1 VRTALRIAGKDLKLR
16 LRDRSALIIGIIAP
30 LSLAFILN
38 LVFGSA
44 FDPTQGIG
52 LEYGVV
58 DLDRSEISTS
68 FTSVLEEIEAEGILE
83 LERFSDVESADEAI
97 DQGEVDSYFLLQPG
111 FGQSVGTNQP
121 ATIQVIGDVDSPT
134 STQIAA
140 SIADQFATGVEAAQ
154 LAIATTSQ
162 LSSTPVTPEFLDS
175 LQTDPRTAAFS
186 YRFDDVSTATRQLDA
201 TTYLAAGMA
210 VFFLFFTVGFG
221 VLGLLEEERQGTLT
235 RLMAAPIA
243 RASIVGGKAILSF
256 ILGLISMFVL
266 VVATQLLM
274 GATWG
279 APLGVAL
286 LVVAGVLSA
295 VGIIGLVAAFAKT
308 PEGAENLSS
317 IIAVILGMLGGVFFQ
332 VGQSGDLLS
341 RLTFI
346 TPHAW
351 FMRGLADLA
360 DGAPWTAALPATGAI
375 LIFAVVTGAISWFL
389 LMRRLRR

>member
-1 VRTALRIAGKDLKLR
+1 MRTALRIAGKDLKLR
-16 LRDRSALIIGIIAP
+16 LRDRSAFIIGIIAP

-38 LVFGSA
+38 LVLGNA

-58 DLDRSEISTS
+58 DLDRSEISAS
-68 FTSVLEEIEAEGILE
+68 FTSVLDEIEAEGILE
-83 LERFSDVESADEAI
+83 LERFSDVESADAAI
-97 DQGEVDSYFLLQPG
+97 EEGEVDSYFLLERG
-111 FGQSVGTNQP
+111 FGQAVVTNSP
-121 ATIQVIGDVDSPT
+121 ATIQVVGNIDSPT

-154 LAIATTSQ
+154 LAVATTSQ
-162 LSSTPVTPEFLDS
+162 VTSMPVTPEFVASLDG
-175 LQTDPRTAAFS
+175 DPRSAAFS
-186 YRFDDVSTATRQLDA
+186 YRLDDVSTATRQLDA
-201 TTYLAAGMA
+201 TTYMAAGMA
-210 VFFLFFTVGFG
+210 VFFLFFTVSFG

-243 RASIVGGKAILSF
+243 RASVVGGKAILSF
-256 ILGLISMFVL
+256 ALGLISMFVL
-266 VVATQLLM
+266 VVATQVLM

-279 APLGVAL
+279 APLGVGL
-286 LVVAGVLSA
+286 IVVAGILSA
-295 VGIIGLVAAFAKT
+295 VGIIGLVAAVAKT
-308 PEGAENLSS
+308 PEGAGNMGA

-332 VGQSGDLLS
+332 IGQGDDLLS

-375 LIFAVVTGAISWFL
+375 LIFAVVTGAISWVL